1 MSSTWL
7 QGGVQIRGRDG
18 ESGTSKL
25 TEAKAPLTWSSS
37 PFGES
42 RFEFTA
48 TPVTLS
54 AGSASGDAWRRFGS
68 NPLAN
73 AASNVIST
81 VTNEQKSLAAMS
93 DTDRATYLAS
103 HPEMA
108 TIDSLGTLNANDFN
122 LTSTDGQ
129 LNLAKLGAYDGGA
142 VGEYLEASSRKPNVS
157 QPGDVSTDSQKAN
170 GVELSMALSG
180 KDYRM
185 DIGSTPLGQDL
196 STLVGG
202 VKWSPKLTNY
212 LSLILTGERR
222 AVTDSLLSYVGL
234 EDKYSGKSWGRVTKT
249 GATYS
254 SVMTMAMPGST
265 LAAGDTA
272 ILARMW
278 RATPA

>member
-1 MSSTWL
+1 
-7 QGGVQIRGRDG
+7 V
-18 ESGTSKL
+18 
-25 TEAKAPLTWSSS
+25 
-37 PFGES
+37 
-42 RFEFTA
+42 
-48 TPVTLS
+48 
-54 AGSASGDAWRRFGS
+54 ASLGS

-93 DTDRATYLAS
+93 ATERATYLAS

-108 TIDSLGTLNANDFN
+108 TIDSLGTLNASDFN

-142 VGEYLEASSRKPNVS
+142 VGEYLEASSLKPNVS

-234 EDKYSGKSWGRVTKT
+234 EDKYSGKTWGRVTKNGGNLQLSYDDGDAGFYVGGGGYSYLGENVASNT
-249 GATYS
+249 SVNAGAGVYLRPYHDDLRQ
-254 SVMTMAMPGST
+254 VQ
-265 LAAGDTA
+265 AGLSMSWMDFSKT
-272 ILARMW
+272 
-278 RATPA
+278 